1 MRSIIL
7 QIHRNTPA
15 MESLEDF
22 SKVEVNKIGF
32 DKVSPEINFFAQGF
46 LFVLPKK
53 QNFLVLLGGKKWKY

>member
-1 MRSIIL
+1 
-7 QIHRNTPA
+7 

-53 QNFLVLLGGKKWKY
+53 QRFSGAFRG